1 MTVKYVLYAREK
13 KSKIFLTHGKVCK
26 RPSTTCTRLP
36 PKSAKKPENWVFRQR
51 VTELQTNIFKK
62 IALHFAPFMI

>member
-1 MTVKYVLYAREK
+1 MYFFSHIERYVNDLLRPPPDFHQK
-13 KSKIFLTHGKVCK
+13 VQKS
-26 RPSTTCTRLP
+26 
-36 PKSAKKPENWVFRQR
+36 PKDWVFHQR